1 MDAGDLIAQWTALGE
16 RRSVLGHRIFVT
28 DAPADDDRGAPPLLV
43 VHGFPTSGIDFFA
56 VLESMRARRRVVLL
70 DLLGFGLSD
79 KPDQPY
85 SLFAQADLVE
95 AVVADCGIEQVDLL
109 THDMGDS
116 VGGELLARS
125 IEGGLRFDVRR
136 RVIANGSIYLDMAHL
151 TDGQKFLL
159 ALPDERMGSGDGFDP
174 ATFAA
179 TLEALLGEASTADA
193 GHLLAAAQLV
203 GGDGFALLPRLIRY
217 VEERRQHEGR
227 WTGAIET
234 HASPLTI
241 VWGDRDPVAVW
252 AMAERLRSA
261 RADADLVRLEGIGH
275 WPMIE
280 APERFGAAV
289 DSALS

>member
-1 MDAGDLIAQWTALGE
+1 MDATGLIAQWTALGE
-16 RRSVLGHRIFVT
+16 RRSLLGHRIFVA
-28 DAPADDDRGAPPLLV
+28 DVPAERDGDVPPLLV

-56 VLESMRARRRVVLL
+56 VLELLRARRRVVLL

-125 IEGGLRFDVRR
+125 VEGSLRFDVRR
-136 RVIANGSIYLDMAHL
+136 RVITNGSIYLDMAHL

-159 ALPDERMGSGDGFDP
+159 ALPDERMSGGEGFDP
-174 ATFAA
+174 PTFAA
-179 TLEALLGEASTADA
+179 TLAALFGEASTADP

-227 WTGAIET
+227 WTVAIER

-261 RADADLVRLEGIGH
+261 RADADLVRLDGIGH

-280 APERFGAAV
+280 APERFAAAV

>member
-16 RRSVLGHRIFVT
+16 RRSLLGDRIFVT
-28 DAPADDDRGAPPLLV
+28 DAPADDDRGVPPLLV

-56 VLESMRARRRVVLL
+56 VLESLRARRRVVLL

-95 AVVADCGIEQVDLL
+95 EAVADRGIEQVDLL

-125 IEGGLRFDVRR
+125 IEGDLRFDVRR

-179 TLEALLGEASTADA
+179 TLEALLGEASTADP
-193 GHLLAAAQLV
+193 GHLLAAAHLV

-217 VEERRQHEGR
+217 IDERRQHEGR